1 MAGLENE
8 FLITNRVLIMKRTH
22 NCGELRKTDE
32 GKAVILSGW
41 VHKYRNLGGIIF
53 IDLRDRYGI
62 TQVMFDPAS
71 VDGSVLS
78 VAGSC
83 RNEYVITVS
92 GKVVLK
98 PEPNKNLATGD
109 IEIASDGIRVENESA
124 TPPFNFL
131 NGKSDAKEETRL
143 QYRYI
148 DLRSEKMT
156 KNLLVRH
163 KICMAIRNYLSENG
177 FIEFETPTFSKS
189 TPEGA
194 RDYLVPSRLYP
205 GQFFALPQSPQ
216 IYKQL
221 LMVAGQDK
229 YFQIARCYRDEDSR
243 KDRQPEFTQIDIE
256 MSFPSEEKI
265 YSLTEGMFSKLMEE
279 SAGVK
284 ISLPFERLTYK
295 QAMDEYG
302 VDKPDLRFGLKL
314 KNITAETRESSF
326 SVFKGAP
333 CVKFLAVGGMSE
345 LSRKQI
351 GEYED
356 YAKHL
361 GGKGLAFIKIIGGKT
376 EGGIAK
382 FMSENE
388 NASIISKAGLK
399 SDGIVFFAADTENIA
414 NKVLG
419 ALRNR
424 IADELNLYDRNE
436 FRFCWIVD
444 FPLFEYNEDEKRWQ
458 AMHHMFTMPKEEHLA
473 LIDENP
479 GAVIG
484 QLYDLV
490 LNGVELASGS
500 IRIHKSEFQKKI
512 FKILGMNDAE
522 IENKFGFLLKAFGFG
537 APPHGGIAAGIDRI
551 AQIICGEDSIRDVMA
566 FPKSKNQNCLM
577 MDAPSEVDKSQLDEL
592 FIEVKKK

>member
-1 MAGLENE
+1 
-8 FLITNRVLIMKRTH
+8 MKRTH
-22 NCGELRKTDE
+22 SCGELRKGDD
-32 GKAVILSGW
+32 GKTVVLSGW
-41 VHKYRNLGGIIF
+41 VHKYRNLGGLIF
-53 IDLRDRYGI
+53 IDLRDRHGI
-62 TQVMFDPAS
+62 TQVMFDPNTVSAET
-71 VDGSVLS
+71 LS
-78 VAGSC
+78 AAGSC
-83 RNEYVITVS
+83 RNEFVVTVK
-92 GKVVLK
+92 GKVVVK
-98 PEPNKNLATGD
+98 PEPNKNLATGE
-109 IEIASDGIRVENESA
+109 IEIAAEGIEILNESA

-143 QYRYI
+143 QYRYL

-163 KICMAIRNYLSENG
+163 KICMAIRNYLSEKG
-177 FIEFETPTFSKS
+177 YIEFETPTFSKS

-256 MSFPSEEKI
+256 MSFPTEEEI
-265 YSLTEGMFSKLMEE
+265 YSLTEGMFSKLMNE
-279 SAGVK
+279 SAGVN
-284 ISLPFERLTYK
+284 ISVPFGRLTYR

-314 KNITAETRESSF
+314 KNITAETRESGF
-326 SVFKGAP
+326 SVFQNAP
-333 CVKFLAVGGMSE
+333 CVKFIAVEGME
-345 LSRKQI
+345 NLSRKQI
-351 GEYED
+351 GVYED

-361 GGKGLAFIKIIGGKT
+361 GGKGLAFIKIAGGKPD
-376 EGGIAK
+376 GGITK
-382 FMSENE
+382 FLSEKE
-388 NASIISKAGLK
+388 ISAILEKASLK
-399 SDGIVFFAADTENIA
+399 KDGIVFFAADTEDIA

-419 ALRNR
+419 AMRNR
-424 IADELNLYDRNE
+424 IGDELNLFDRNE

-444 FPLFEYNEDEKRWQ
+444 FPLFEYNADEKRWQ
-458 AMHHMFTMPKEEHLA
+458 AMHHMFTMPKIEHIPLV
-473 LIDENP
+473 DENP
-479 GAVIG
+479 GAVLG

-500 IRIHKSEFQKKI
+500 IRIHRSEFQKKI
-512 FKILGMNDAE
+512 FGILGMSEAE
-522 IENKFGFLLKAFGFG
+522 IENKFGFLLKAFGYG

-592 FIEVKKK
+592 GIEVKKR